1 MQACF
6 FKRCKYKRYVV
17 SSISNP
23 LIIIFIL
30 NSDTI
35 FEFVLSH
42 ERAWLKNDIYS
53 VQIQAVLEVADAES
67 ARELER
73 VIREKYEKVE
83 MGSYGLS

>member
-1 MQACF
+1 MNEDLF
-6 FKRCKYKRYVV
+6 LK
-17 SSISNP
+17 
-23 LIIIFIL
+23 FIW
-30 NSDTI
+30 
-35 FEFVLSH
+35 SH